1 MKNIKSQRGFI
12 LIVALIAC
20 VILAALGVLVISL
33 STGDQ
38 KTSNATLGEKRALGA
53 LESGFHKITNLFY
66 VDTLGV
72 ISGLPSGWQPVDPV
86 YAPNA
91 QYSIPKPPQTSKY
104 PPVQCFWYSLG
115 FELTRYDLT
124 MAGRDT
130 SYNSQIS
137 VDIGVGYGPVYVPPG
152 GAGNYR

>member
-1 MKNIKSQRGFI
+1 MKIIKSQRGFI

-38 KTSNATLGEKRALGA
+38 KTSSATLGEKRALGA
-53 LESGFHKITNLFY
+53 FESGFHTITRSFDASIPPLY
-66 VDTLGV
+66 GLTL
-72 ISGLPSGWQPVDPV
+72 STWQNVDPV
-86 YAPNA
+86 NAPGA
-91 QYSIPKPPQTSKY
+91 QYSISKVATSKY

-115 FELTRYDLT
+115 FELTRFDLT

-130 SYNSQIS
+130 TYNSQIN
-137 VDIGVGYGPVYVPPG
+137 VDMGAGYGPVYAPSG
-152 GAGNYR
+152 GAGTYR